1 MASSAEVVK
10 FPACAWSDVR
20 VVRDARRVRVVD
32 PAGKEI
38 LSFNT
43 EGGDFAAK
51 LVVSNAADRLV
62 IDPRAAFDAGMI
74 KLVFTSADIGLKPW
88 CGQDCTLQ
96 NTFSADGSAK
106 VRMYFEGHGSRHY
119 YQSRDITVKRRP
131 RTFAMVQLV
140 DADLKS
146 LHLRW
151 DVENVRGPVAFHGA
165 RYGLVSELPSS
176 PEKPVV
182 SPELLFHAPFDGSAD
197 AKFAKG
203 VAAPVCAE
211 HLSYAEGK
219 RGQAVRLTRAAKSA
233 LAYAAPSN
241 LVPERGTVSLW
252 FKREWPDKGRNAKG
266 GEIWRDLFA
275 NPAPSGERIGSGQL
289 WFWFHGPQL
298 RADVSDDDDSYR
310 TWGGTLEDDWTH
322 LAVTWDEAGARIFI
336 NGRAPGGAGDGASPM
351 KKALAPPPRR

>member
-1 MASSAEVVK
+1 MRLLSPSLAACLAAGLAAVASAEVVK

-20 VVRDARRVRVVD
+20 VVRDARRVRVVN

-43 EGGDFAAK
+43 EGGNFASQ

-88 CGQDCTLQ
+88 CGHDCTLQ

-119 YQSRDITVKRRP
+119 YQSRDIAVKRRP

-151 DVENVRGPVAFHGA
+151 DVEQVRGPVAFHGA
-165 RYGLVSELPSS
+165 RYGLASELPSS

-182 SPELLFHAPFDGSAD
+182 SP
-197 AKFAKG
+197 
-203 VAAPVCAE
+203 
-211 HLSYAEGK
+211 
-219 RGQAVRLTRAAKSA
+219 
-233 LAYAAPSN
+233 
-241 LVPERGTVSLW
+241 
-252 FKREWPDKGRNAKG
+252 
-266 GEIWRDLFA
+266 
-275 NPAPSGERIGSGQL
+275 
-289 WFWFHGPQL
+289 
-298 RADVSDDDDSYR
+298 
-310 TWGGTLEDDWTH
+310 
-322 LAVTWDEAGARIFI
+322 
-336 NGRAPGGAGDGASPM
+336 
-351 KKALAPPPRR
+351 